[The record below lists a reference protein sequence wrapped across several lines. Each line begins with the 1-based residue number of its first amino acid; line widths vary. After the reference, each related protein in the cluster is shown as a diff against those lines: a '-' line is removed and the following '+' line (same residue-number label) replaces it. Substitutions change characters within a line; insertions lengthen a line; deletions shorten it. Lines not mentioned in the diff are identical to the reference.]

1 MKITDGEWKVIKEK
15 QRKLPAIH
23 VIVDKPSDTGKITY
37 LASVHET
44 LEAGEDIANAHLMS
58 AARDMYEA
66 ITIGLTGKDLAGQVV
81 NQKDAMAKLQ
91 AAKNKAEGKTK

>member
-1 MKITDGEWKVIKEK
+1 MTGTKGEWLVHKEK

-23 VIVDKPSDTGKITY
+23 VIVNTSSDTGKITY

-44 LEAGEDIANAHLMS
+44 LDKGEDMANANLMS

-66 ITIGLTGKDLAGQVV
+66 ITIGLTGKDLDGKVV
-81 NQKDAMAKLQ
+81 EQKEAMRRLV
-91 AAKNKAEGKTK
+91 AAKAKAEGKT

>member
-1 MKITDGEWKVIKEK
+1 MKLTDGEWKVIREK

-23 VIVDKPSDTGKITY
+23 VIVEKPSDTGNITY

-44 LEAGEDIANAHLMS
+44 LESGEDIANAHLMS

-66 ITIGLTGKDLAGQVV
+66 ITIGLTGKDLKGKVV
-81 NQKDAMAKLQ
+81 NQKEAMAKLI
-91 AAKNKAEGKTK
+91 AAKEKAEGK